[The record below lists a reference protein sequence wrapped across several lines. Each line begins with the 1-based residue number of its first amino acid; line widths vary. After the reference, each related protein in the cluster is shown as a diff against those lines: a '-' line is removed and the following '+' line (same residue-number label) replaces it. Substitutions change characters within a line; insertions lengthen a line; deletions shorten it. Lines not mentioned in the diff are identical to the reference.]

1 MKQIRKLAL
10 MVALGFLTGCGL
22 ALIFYF
28 MMMPAKPF
36 VYVGF

>member
-1 MKQIRKLAL
+1 MKAISEILFKFL
-10 MVALGFLTGCGL
+10 LGFLTTAEL
-22 ALIFYF
+22 MLIFYF